1 MSSKTIL
8 EIENLSFV
16 LNGATILENISFRI
30 NENELLSIIGPNGGG
45 KTTLLKLIL
54 GLYKPTKGRIK
65 FLDKN
70 LSIGYLPQKKSEFF
84 DFPISIYHFI
94 LLGRYKKPFTSF
106 NDDDHKKTKEV
117 IQRLAIENLLKKRL
131 SNLSGGEFQKVL
143 LARSIVKDPKLLILD
158 EPTSFID
165 IKSQNEFYNL
175 LFELKER
182 MSIILVTHDLGA
194 ISTKIKRIICLNR
207 KINFDGDITTNRDYV
222 MNNLYGHEVSI
233 IDHKEH
239 KKL

>member
-1 MSSKTIL
+1 MSSKIIL
-8 EIENLSFV
+8 EIKNLSFV
-16 LNGATILENISFRI
+16 LNGITILEDISFRI
-30 NENELLSIIGPNGGG
+30 MENELLSIIGPNGGG

-54 GLYKPTKGRIK
+54 GIYKPTKGSIN
-65 FLDKN
+65 FLEEN

-84 DFPISIYHFI
+84 DFPISIYYFI
-94 LLGRYKKPFTSF
+94 LLGRYKKPFIDF

-117 IQRLAIENLLKKRL
+117 IQRLGIENILKKRL
-131 SNLSGGEFQKVL
+131 STLSGGEFQKVL
-143 LARSIVKDPKLLILD
+143 LARSIVRDPKLLILD

-165 IKSQNEFYNL
+165 VKSQNEFYNL
-175 LFELKER
+175 LFELNEK

-194 ISTKIKRIICLNR
+194 ISTKIKKIICLNK
-207 KINFDGDITTNRDYV
+207 KITFDGDINTNRDFV
-222 MNNLYGHEVSI
+222 MNKLYGYEVNI